1 MQVILSNS
9 AEKFLDKQCNGDPKG
24 IYKIRVFLADL
35 SKEHNPTALSNC
47 KKMQGSKDL
56 WRWRVSSYRIIG
68 RVKNAELLIEIIKIS
83 TREGA
88 Y

>member
-35 SKEHNPTALSNC
+35 SKEHTHRSIKL
-47 KKMQGSKDL
+47 Q
-56 WRWRVSSYRIIG
+56 
-68 RVKNAELLIEIIKIS
+68 KNARKQRFMAVA
-83 TREGA
+83 RE
-88 Y
+88 